1 MADLSTVRDLETRAA
16 IAAALLREQID
27 LLRALDAARELV
39 PELTPA
45 IAAAR
50 LSIAR
55 LGQAYAQATR
65 TLEAILEQTRE
76 VERTPPS

>member
-16 IAAALLREQID
+16 IAAALLREQIE
-27 LLRALDAARELV
+27 LLRALTAAHELV

-55 LGQAYAQATR
+55 LGHAYAQATR
-65 TLEAILEQTRE
+65 TLEAIVEQGRE
-76 VERTPPS
+76 AELTPPN

>member
-27 LLRALDAARELV
+27 LLRALREAHELV

-50 LSIAR
+50 VSIAR
-55 LGQAYAQATR
+55 LGRAFAHATN
-65 TLEAILEQTRE
+65 TLEAILEQARDAA
-76 VERTPPS
+76 PAPFN